1 MKNSSDAIEEKHH
14 PCWVKSCPVVASSTA
29 RRAGGAGGAL
39 GAIAHGR
46 MWMWRAHRWSSN
58 LARSLHFPP
67 TGSRWLW
74 GFLRWAFCGHTG
86 VVVATSGVLSDAVAN
101 YYEGGRGTCFNLRIT
116 WLRVSAMIEVFV
128 YLRCELESPP
138 SSVWP
143 WHSLAVWVVLCWK
156 WYWNKNSQ
164 MLAS

>member
-1 MKNSSDAIEEKHH
+1 MPSR
-14 PCWVKSCPVVASSTA
+14 KSII
-29 RRAGGAGGAL
+29 RAEL
-39 GAIAHGR
+39 KV
-46 MWMWRAHRWSSN
+46 
-58 LARSLHFPP
+58 ARSLRPALRGEREEPGKRSVTLRTGECGCWELTDEAPISLAHFIYPP
-67 TGSRWLW
+67 PALGGYEAFYGELSAATPELLWLHQVCLVTPW
-74 GFLRWAFCGHTG
+74 LIITR
-86 VVVATSGVLSDAVAN
+86 
-101 YYEGGRGTCFNLRIT
+101 GGRGTCFNLRIK

>member
-14 PCWVKSCPVVASSTA
+14 PCWVKSCPVVASSPA
-29 RRAGGAGGAL
+29 RRAGGAGEAL
-39 GAIAHGR
+39 GDIAHGR
-46 MWMWRAHRWSSN
+46 MWMLRAHRWSSN
-58 LARSLHFPP
+58 LARSLHLPP
-67 TGSRWLW
+67 TGYEAFYGELSAATPELLWLHQVCLVTPW
-74 GFLRWAFCGHTG
+74 LIITR
-86 VVVATSGVLSDAVAN
+86 
-101 YYEGGRGTCFNLRIT
+101 GGRGTCFNLRIK